1 MALQDAEKLILVD
14 VRDGVGLIT
23 LNRPDKLNAMTGAM
37 LEALR
42 VRIANMRDDPDV
54 ACVVLTGAGRGFCS
68 GGDLSDPGDRKPHSP
83 EPTMSERAERLARF
97 TEAATMLHDMP
108 KPTIALVNGPCA
120 GAGFSLAG
128 ACDLRFMAESAF
140 LTSAFL
146 YAGVSGDFGG
156 SYFWSRIAGAAR
168 TRELYLL
175 SERVGAEKALA
186 QGLVNRVYPDDELVG
201 EGLATAHALAAAPR
215 HVLAQMKRNI
225 SAAEQGN
232 MATALDCELQGM
244 VMTIYQSLASRA

>member
-1 MALQDAEKLILVD
+1 MALQDAEKLILID

-37 LEALR
+37 LAVLR
-42 VRIANMRDDPDV
+42 ARVAAVRDDPEV
-54 ACVVLTGAGRGFCS
+54 GCVVLTGAGRGFCA
-68 GGDLSDPGDRKPHSP
+68 GGDLSDQADRKPHCP
-83 EPTMSERAERLARF
+83 PPTMSERAERLARF

-108 KPTIALVNGPCA
+108 KPTIALINGPCA

-146 YAGVSGDFGG
+146 HAGVSGDFGG

-175 SERVGAEKALA
+175 SERIGAEKALA
-186 QGLVNRVYPDDELVG
+186 QGLVNRIYPDTSLIN

-215 HVLAQMKRNI
+215 HVFAQMKRNI
-225 SAAEQGN
+225 SAAEQSD

-244 VMTIYQSLASRA
+244 VLTIYQSMASRT